1 MEADCRF
8 LHFKQFDILNFELL
22 EHTQFLIDSFGSDF
36 AGKQCINVDRFSLH
50 CIISNSRTY
59 CLLMGVLL
67 AVLKLSTK
75 THYFTLD
82 ISLKRKETV
91 LDAISEYA
99 VQVGICLHVSQ
110 LGLTV

>member
-1 MEADCRF
+1 
-8 LHFKQFDILNFELL
+8 
-22 EHTQFLIDSFGSDF
+22 
-36 AGKQCINVDRFSLH
+36 
-50 CIISNSRTY
+50 
-59 CLLMGVLL
+59 MGVLL